1 MAVVQSS
8 QIVLK
13 VLAQLANA
21 SVFGAAQDNIA
32 QDYTLNL
39 GNGSGA
45 GQAAEYY
52 HAQRTLALSATED
65 LDLSGSLLDALGAT
79 VAFTKLKL
87 ILIFAAAGNTNDV
100 KVGAGNT
107 TVPIFGAT
115 THFVLVKPGAFFA
128 LSIPTAAGVA
138 IANASTDL
146 LTVTNAAGG
155 TSVTYDLHLIG
166 A

>member
-1 MAVVQSS
+1 MAVVQTS
-8 QIVLK
+8 QLVLK
-13 VLAQLANA
+13 VLAQLA
-21 SVFGAAQDNIA
+21 SGSTFGAAQDNIA

-45 GQAAEYY
+45 GQAAEIY
-52 HAQRTLALSATED
+52 HAQRTLGAAGTED
-65 LDLSGSLLDALGAT
+65 LDLSGVLLDALGTT
-79 VAFTKLKL
+79 VALTKLKL
-87 ILIFAAAGNTNDV
+87 LLIFAALANTNDV

-115 THFVLVKPGAFFA
+115 THFLLVKPGGVFVYT
-128 LSIPTAAGVA
+128 IPTAAGVA
-138 IANASTDL
+138 IVNASSDL

-155 TSVTYDLHLIG
+155 TSVTYDIVGIG